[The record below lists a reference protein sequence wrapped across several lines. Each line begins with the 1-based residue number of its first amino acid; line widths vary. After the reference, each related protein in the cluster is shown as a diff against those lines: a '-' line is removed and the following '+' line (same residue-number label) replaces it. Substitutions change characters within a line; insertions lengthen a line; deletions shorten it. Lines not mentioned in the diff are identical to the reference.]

1 MTISPHRTRGARIIA
16 GLGSRILRSRPL
28 MRAPI
33 WLYRARLGWVFGHR
47 MLLLEHL
54 GRTSGKRREVVLEVF
69 GEPAPGT
76 YLVVSGFGG
85 RAQWF
90 RNVVADDRVRV
101 TIGPHGP
108 RPARARVVS
117 QAEADAGLQA
127 YITQRPRAWSKFKP
141 IIEETLGAPIE
152 EQDTALPVVALTLE
166 E

>member
-1 MTISPHRTRGARIIA
+1 MTTSHNRPQSARIIA

-47 MLLLEHL
+47 MLLLEHI
-54 GRTSGKRREVVLEVF
+54 GRSSGQRREVILEVF

-76 YLVVSGFGG
+76 CLVVSGFGD
-85 RAQWF
+85 RAQWY
-90 RNVVADDRVRV
+90 RNLLAHDRVRV

-108 RPARARVVS
+108 RAARARVVS
-117 QAEADAGLQA
+117 QAEADAALQA
-127 YITQRPRAWSKFKP
+127 YAAQRPQAWRRFKP
-141 IIEETLGAPIE
+141 IIEETLGVPIE
-152 EQDTALPVVALTLE
+152 EQNTALPVVALTLE